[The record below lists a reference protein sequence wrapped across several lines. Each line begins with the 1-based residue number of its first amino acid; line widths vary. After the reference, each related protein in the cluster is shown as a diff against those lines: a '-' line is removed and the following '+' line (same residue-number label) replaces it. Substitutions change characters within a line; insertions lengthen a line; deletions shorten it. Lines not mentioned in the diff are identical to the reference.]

1 MNILKRVWRRFVDPM
16 DGTLLMIVFS
26 IIALAMLVLSSAS
39 NDTPS
44 RIQTQLVSL
53 SIALSIMWVVAN
65 IPPQRLMTLAVPLY
79 IVGVLLLVGVA
90 LFGEI
95 SKGARRWLDLGFI
108 RIQPSEMMKIAMPM
122 MLAWYFQQRE
132 GVLKVGDYFVAA
144 LLLLLP
150 VGLILR
156 QPDLGTA
163 LLVLTAGFY
172 VIFFA
177 GLSWRLL
184 VPVAIIGAVGI
195 AAVVISGDAICQPE
209 VKWPGLH
216 DYQKHRI
223 CTLLDPTTDPLGKG
237 FHIIQSTIAVGSGGV
252 AGKGWLRGTQTHLEF
267 LPERHTDFIFAV
279 LAEEF
284 GLIGCCLLVALYAML
299 IARGLFIASEAPT
312 LFSRLLAGSLTLAFF
327 TYSFVNMGMVSGI
340 LPVVG
345 VPLPL
350 MSFGGT
356 ALVTLCLGL
365 GMLMSVHR
373 NRMLV
378 QK

>member
-1 MNILKRVWRRFVDPM
+1 MKIVTRVWRRFTDPM
-16 DGTLLMIVFS
+16 DGTLLFIVFS
-26 IIALAMLVLSSAS
+26 IIGLAVMVLFSAS
-39 NDTPS
+39 NDNHD
-44 RIQTQLVSL
+44 RIQTQMVSL

-65 IPPQRLMTLAVPLY
+65 IPPQRLMALAVPVY
-79 IVGVLLLVGVA
+79 IFGVLLLVGVA
-90 LFGEI
+90 LFGDI

-132 GVLKVGDYFVAA
+132 GALEVRDFFVAA
-144 LLLLLP
+144 IILLVP
-150 VGLILR
+150 AGLILR

-172 VIFFA
+172 VIFLA
-177 GLSWRLL
+177 GLSWKLI
-184 VPVAIIGAVGI
+184 VPVALVGVVAIIALVL
-195 AAVVISGDAICQPE
+195 SGDAICQPE
-209 VKWPGLH
+209 VKWPGMH
-216 DYQKHRI
+216 DYQKQRV
-223 CTLLDPTTDPLGKG
+223 CTLLDPTKDPLGKG
-237 FHIIQSTIAVGSGGV
+237 FHIIQSTIAVGSGGI

-284 GLIGCCLLVALYAML
+284 GLIGCCLLIALYAML

-327 TYSFVNMGMVSGI
+327 TYSFVNIGMVSGI

-345 VPLPL
+345 VPLPF

-365 GMLMSVHR
+365 GILMSIHR

>member
-1 MNILKRVWRRFVDPM
+1 MNLVSTVWRRFTDPM
-16 DGTLLMIVFS
+16 DGTLLFIVFS
-26 IIALAMLVLSSAS
+26 IIGLALLVLFSAS
-39 NDTPS
+39 NDNHD

-53 SIALSIMWVVAN
+53 SIALSIMWVTAN
-65 IPPQRLMTLAVPLY
+65 IPPQRLMSLAVPIY
-79 IVGVLLLVGVA
+79 IFGVLLLIGVA
-90 LFGEI
+90 LFGDI

-132 GVLKVGDYFVAA
+132 GALMVRDYFVAA
-144 LLLLLP
+144 LILLVP
-150 VGLILR
+150 AALILR

-172 VIFFA
+172 VIFLA
-177 GLSWRLL
+177 GLSWKLI
-184 VPVAIIGAVGI
+184 VPVALAGVVGI
-195 AAVVISGDAICQPE
+195 SALVLSGDAICQPD

-216 DYQKHRI
+216 DYQKQRV
-223 CTLLDPTTDPLGKG
+223 CTLLDPTKDPLGKG
-237 FHIIQSTIAVGSGGV
+237 FHIIQSTIAVGSGGI

-284 GLIGCCLLVALYAML
+284 GLIGACLLIALYAML
-299 IARGLFIASEAPT
+299 IARGLFIAAEAPT

-327 TYSFVNMGMVSGI
+327 TYSFVNIGMVSGI

-345 VPLPL
+345 VPLPF

-365 GMLMSVHR
+365 GILMSIHR

>member
-1 MNILKRVWRRFVDPM
+1 MNIVIRAWRRFSDPM
-16 DGTLLMIVFS
+16 DGPLLAIVFS
-26 IIALAMLVLSSAS
+26 IIGLALLVLGSAS
-39 NDTPS
+39 NDNPDRT
-44 RIQTQLVSL
+44 QTQLVSL
-53 SIALSIMWVVAN
+53 GIALTIMWLVAN
-65 IPPQRLMTLAVPLY
+65 IPPQRLMSLAVPLY
-79 IVGVLLLVGVA
+79 VGGVLLLVAVA
-90 LFGEI
+90 LFGDI
-95 SKGARRWLDLGFI
+95 SKGARRWLNIGFM

-132 GVLKVGDYFVAA
+132 GVLKLQDYFVAA
-144 LLLLLP
+144 LILLIP
-150 VGLILR
+150 AGLIIR

-172 VIFFA
+172 VIFLA
-177 GLSWRLL
+177 GLSWRLI
-184 VPVAIIGAVGI
+184 VPVAVAGLIGISAL
-195 AAVVISGDAICQPE
+195 VISGDTICQPE
-209 VKWPGLH
+209 VKWPGMH
-216 DYQKHRI
+216 DYQKQRV

-284 GLIGCCLLVALYAML
+284 GLIGGCILVALYAML
-299 IARGLFIASEAPT
+299 IARGLLIASEAPT
-312 LFSRLLAGSLTLAFF
+312 LFSRLLAGALTLAFF
-327 TYSFVNMGMVSGI
+327 TYAFVNMGMVSGI

-345 VPLPL
+345 VPLPFV
-350 MSFGGT
+350 SFGGT

-365 GMLMSVHR
+365 GILMSIQRH
-373 NRMLV
+373 RMLV